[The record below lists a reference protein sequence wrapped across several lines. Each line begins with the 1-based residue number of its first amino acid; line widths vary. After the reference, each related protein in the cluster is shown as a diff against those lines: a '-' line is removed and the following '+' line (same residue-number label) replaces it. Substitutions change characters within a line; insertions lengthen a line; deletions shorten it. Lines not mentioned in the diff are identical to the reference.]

1 MKKFLL
7 SVAVLSLIPFAN
19 ANVLAYEDDTDNS
32 AAEEVQNDIRLSI
45 GISNDDAQILAIQGI
60 FGATSEQVENAV
72 YSDSELLNK
81 YLNDDSDASTSIMS
95 SARVEFRNP
104 GYGINVTIVTPENI
118 TTVTESMYQNAAIAA
133 GATNADIQIASVVP
147 VTGEGALAGVYEIF
161 SQAGIELDGED
172 IQNAERQI
180 QIEQILIE
188 QSNLDEKQ
196 ISLLIAT
203 LNLNIVNELEAKG
216 ELSEAD
222 IQEIIDN
229 TLNEFGYD
237 LTDEA
242 KGLLL
247 EHGVSFSQSD
257 VAKDPETKKALE
269 QTIEN
274 FAQLE
279 EAFNNTFDVGYGVFK
294 IDDIQIIPSGAEN
307 NYEGVPVLAIY
318 FTFTLNE
325 DSKPRSANQA
335 WTDSVK
341 IIQDN
346 NENYLNDLFAQGADY
361 YEEEYTQS
369 GNSDLKPGGSA
380 SYLVSYK
387 LDDVETPILLEF
399 YNNAWDDMQK
409 PVGELVLDLKLLN

>member
-45 GISNDDAQILAIQGI
+45 GISNDDAQIQAIQGI
-60 FGATSEQVENAV
+60 FGATSQQVENAV

-222 IQEIIDN
+222 IQEIINN

-274 FAQLE
+274 FTQLE
-279 EAFNNTFDVGYGVFK
+279 D
-294 IDDIQIIPSGAEN
+294 S
-307 NYEGVPVLAIY
+307 LA
-318 FTFTLNE
+318 
-325 DSKPRSANQA
+325 K
-335 WTDSVK
+335 K
-341 IIQDN
+341 
-346 NENYLNDLFAQGADY
+346 
-361 YEEEYTQS
+361 
-369 GNSDLKPGGSA
+369 
-380 SYLVSYK
+380 
-387 LDDVETPILLEF
+387 VETNLGAL
-399 YNNAWDDMQK
+399 
-409 PVGELVLDLKLLN
+409 